1 MHVGEVPPKVQ
12 LKAWAS
18 PPESMLAP
26 ATNVVAAKAT
36 LGKDLETRFPIR
48 VALDIKK
55 FMVLDKGWVSGSWQS
70 QLTKP

>member
-1 MHVGEVPPKVQ
+1 
-12 LKAWAS
+12 
-18 PPESMLAP
+18 MLAP